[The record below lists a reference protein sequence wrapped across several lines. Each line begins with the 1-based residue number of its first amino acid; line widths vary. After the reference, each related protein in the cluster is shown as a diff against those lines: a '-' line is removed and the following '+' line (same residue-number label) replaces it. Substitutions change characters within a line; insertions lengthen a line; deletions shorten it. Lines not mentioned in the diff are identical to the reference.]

1 MLVAEVAVSRIE
13 MIRSHSQD
21 AEGGVIME
29 TAKEQYL
36 VSKPNW
42 EAVME
47 LRELEKAG
55 YSRLRILMEEGRY
68 SESGQVLDVLRAVGI
83 I

>member
-1 MLVAEVAVSRIE
+1 
-13 MIRSHSQD
+13 
-21 AEGGVIME
+21 ME
-29 TAKEQYL
+29 TAKEQFL
-36 VSKPNW
+36 DSSPNW

-55 YSRLRILMEEGRY
+55 YSRLKVLLNEGRY
-68 SESGQVLDVLRAVGI
+68 SESCQVLDVLKAVGI

>member
-1 MLVAEVAVSRIE
+1 
-13 MIRSHSQD
+13 
-21 AEGGVIME
+21 ME

-36 VSKPNW
+36 DSKPNL

-47 LRELEKAG
+47 LRELEKTG
-55 YSRLRILMEEGRY
+55 YSRLRTLLNEGRY
-68 SESGQVLDVLRAVGI
+68 SESGQVLEVLKAVGI

>member
-1 MLVAEVAVSRIE
+1 
-13 MIRSHSQD
+13 
-21 AEGGVIME
+21 ME

-36 VSKPNW
+36 DSKPNW

-47 LRELEKAG
+47 LRELEKTG
-55 YSRLRILMEEGRY
+55 YGRLRVLLSEGRY
-68 SESGQVLDVLRAVGI
+68 SESSQVLDVLKAVGI